1 MNYNKI
7 IFNASGPLCTTEE
20 ELLSIENSN
29 SGIVLSKSAT
39 LEKREG
45 NPKPRYFD
53 NDLGSINSMGL
64 PNRGYK
70 FYIEMA
76 KKIKKPYFIS
86 VNGLTLN
93 DTKTII
99 KDILV
104 HNSLGDNLIQGIEVN
119 LSCPNIIG
127 KGQLAYDLEKMDLY
141 LKEIFDIYSKYKNT
155 KYKNTTNNEN
165 HNHNHNQKFHIG
177 IKLPPYFDLH
187 WFPLVTDILM
197 KYPITFI
204 TCINSI
210 GNGLIIDYERE
221 EIVIKPK
228 NGMGGIGGK
237 YVKPTGLA
245 NVRNFYLEFQKRNL
259 DIKIIG
265 CGGIETGI
273 DAFEYILAGADFLQ
287 IGTQFYKEGTFCF
300 QRIED
305 ELYKIMDS
313 KNYTNYNQFR
323 GKLKNI

>member
-29 SGIVLSKSAT
+29 SVIVLSKSAT
-39 LEKREG
+39 LEEREG

-64 PNRGYK
+64 PNKGYK

-86 VNGLTLN
+86 VNGLTLD
-93 DTKTII
+93 DTKTIVR
-99 KDILV
+99 DILI
-104 HNSLGDNLIQGIEVN
+104 HNSLGDNLIEGIEIN

-141 LKEIFDIYSKYKNT
+141 LKEIFKIY
-155 KYKNTTNNEN
+155 NEN
-165 HNHNHNQKFHIG
+165 INPNTSNKLNIG

-187 WFPLVTDILM
+187 WFPLVADILM
-197 KYPITFI
+197 KYPINFI

-210 GNGLIIDYERE
+210 GNGLIIDYDLE

-287 IGTQFYKEGTFCF
+287 IGTQFYKEGSVCF
-300 QRIED
+300 RRIEN
-305 ELYKIMDS
+305 ELYDIMYS
-313 KNYTNYNQFR
+313 KKYTNFNQFR

>member
-20 ELLSIENSN
+20 ELLSLDKSD

-45 NPKPRYFD
+45 NQKPRYYD
-53 NDLGSINSMGL
+53 NELGSINSMGL
-64 PNRGYK
+64 PNKGYK

-93 DTKTII
+93 DTKTNIR
-99 KDILV
+99 DILI
-104 HNSLGDNLIQGIEVN
+104 HNSLGANLIEGIEIN

-141 LKEIFDIYSKYKNT
+141 LKEIFQIY
-155 KYKNTTNNEN
+155 NEN
-165 HNHNHNQKFHIG
+165 VNPNNSNKLNIG

-197 KYPITFI
+197 KYPINFI

-210 GNGLIIDYERE
+210 GNGLIIDYDLE

-273 DAFEYILAGADFLQ
+273 DAFEYILTGADFLQ
-287 IGTQFYKEGTFCF
+287 IGTQFYKEGTICF
-300 QRIED
+300 KRIED
-305 ELYKIMDS
+305 ELFEIMN
-313 KNYTNYNQFR
+313 KKKYNNFNQFR